1 MGLSQVIYH
10 LIIACQKIL
19 SSKVHLYQ
27 TTAQIEVD
35 HCQNHYFLLGYHI
48 DVENYRPG
56 RNGREGGETVMY
68 VVHYIFCTAIFVTLV
83 KDFF

>member
-1 MGLSQVIYH
+1 MVI
-10 LIIACQKIL
+10 
-19 SSKVHLYQ
+19 
-27 TTAQIEVD
+27 D
-35 HCQNHYFLLGYHI
+35 I

>member
-1 MGLSQVIYH
+1 MKVLASTLVYFDIPPS
-10 LIIACQKIL
+10 KISDAL
-19 SSKVHLYQ
+19 YYGSKK
-27 TTAQIEVD
+27 
-35 HCQNHYFLLGYHI
+35 LGPSI